1 MSIEK
6 IRKTRIMILACVFGM
21 VIIQLAAPIILGV
34 LVQGMALVVPLAV
47 YHFFVKEKWR
57 LKLVLGNGEAQ
68 GERQEKSEYPYEY
81 DPGFRNVNPDGRE
94 TPFDPVKD
102 LDEEMQE
109 TVPETETSGQ
119 QPGMRKW
126 ERIRLWRLP

>member
-6 IRKTRIMILACVFGM
+6 IRKTGIMILACVFGM

-57 LKLVLGNGEAQ
+57 LKLVRGNGEAY
-68 GERQEKSEYPYEY
+68 GERQEKYEI
-81 DPGFRNVNPDGRE
+81 GRAH
-94 TPFDPVKD
+94 V
-102 LDEEMQE
+102 
-109 TVPETETSGQ
+109 
-119 QPGMRKW
+119 
-126 ERIRLWRLP
+126 

>member
-6 IRKTRIMILACVFGM
+6 IRKTGIMILACVFGM

-57 LKLVLGNGEAQ
+57 LKLVRGVGEAY
-68 GERQEKSEYPYEY
+68 GERQEKYEAPYEKL
-81 DPGFRNVNPDGRE
+81 DRRLRHPDR
-94 TPFDPVKD
+94 TW
-102 LDEEMQE
+102 QRAA
-109 TVPETETSGQ
+109 GQ

-126 ERIRLWRLP
+126 ERIRSWQLP